1 MKKYSILISMM
12 LMLLAGFTSC
22 DDEKAMPPIIIPEGG
37 LGTGAWND
45 PYTAT
50 QILGGTQGNGKW
62 VTAYIVGWI
71 NTFGGTN
78 NTMSAETC
86 TFTAQ
91 ATLSSNILLAADP
104 AETNWENCIPVQL
117 TTGDVR
123 TALNLQDNPGN
134 LGKQVTVKANVE
146 RYFGKNEALKS
157 VTAYN
162 WGAVGID
169 DGNGGGNNNGGGG
182 TVTGTEIYS
191 GLVNNADDWKFD
203 VINMPSGLSYIW
215 QWSVYNNSGY
225 LNGSAYANG
234 KANAAEAYAI
244 SPVIDLSGCKEAA
257 VTFDHAA
264 KFQTTLKTLCGLA
277 VRESGSTAWTMLTI
291 PTWPEEGSWNFV
303 PAGSIDLTAYAGKKI
318 ELAFKYGSSASGADT
333 WEIKNFKVTGNK

>member
-12 LMLLAGFTSC
+12 LMLMAGFSSC
-22 DDEKAMPPIIIPEGG
+22 DDEKSQPPIIIPDGG

-50 QILGGTQGNGKW
+50 QILGGTSGTEKW
-62 VTAYIVGWI
+62 VTGYIVGWI

-104 AETNWENCIPVQL
+104 AEDNWENCIPVQL

-134 LGKQVTVKANVE
+134 FGKQVTLKASVE
-146 RYFGKNEALKS
+146 RYFGKNEALKN
-157 VTAYN
+157 VTAFN
-162 WGAVGID
+162 WGAVGIED
-169 DGNGGGNNNGGGG
+169 GSGNGGGGNG
-182 TVTGTEIYS
+182 TITGSEIYS
-191 GLVNNADDWKFD
+191 GLVNGAADWTFD
-203 VINMPSGLSYIW
+203 NVNMPSGLTYIW
-215 QWSVYNNSGY
+215 QWSTYNNSGY

-234 KANAAEAYAI
+234 QAYASEAYAI
-244 SPVIDLSGCKEAA
+244 SPTIDLSGYTSAS
-257 VTFDHAA
+257 VTFEHAA
-264 KFQTTLKTLCGLA
+264 KFQTTLKTMCGLA
-277 VRESGSTAWTMLTI
+277 IREAGQSNWTMLTI
-291 PTWPEEGSWNFV
+291 PTWPEAGAWTFV
-303 PAGSIDLTAYAGKKI
+303 GAGNIDLTAYAGKKV
-318 ELAFKYGSSASGADT
+318 EFAFKYGSSATGADT